1 MNNPSTF
8 CQSVSDSIEKAE
20 TALNELNHTLDHL
33 IDYRFK
39 LNHIE
44 TEIDDKIFQGEK
56 LLREVE
62 DKISSLRII
71 EKELDVKEKDLL
83 VLEGQQVL
91 LQQIIDENL
100 KFYNTPA
107 VIPEISNISFFAQRN
122 SSFHHRVNIL
132 VESDQN
138 WGHLSFKWNDHV
150 PTTIRPYEI
159 NPLNE
164 GRCFD
169 ENSGIFKAPFD
180 GIYHFFFTGDLF
192 LTLLNFYNTTFVFI
206 FNLCFLNI

>member
-1 MNNPSTF
+1 LNNPSTF

-83 VLEGQQVL
+83 VL
-91 LQQIIDENL
+91 
-100 KFYNTPA
+100 
-107 VIPEISNISFFAQRN
+107 
-122 SSFHHRVNIL
+122 
-132 VESDQN
+132 
-138 WGHLSFKWNDHV
+138 
-150 PTTIRPYEI
+150 
-159 NPLNE
+159 
-164 GRCFD
+164 
-169 ENSGIFKAPFD
+169 
-180 GIYHFFFTGDLF
+180 
-192 LTLLNFYNTTFVFI
+192 
-206 FNLCFLNI
+206 